1 VRSGFVAGNISL
13 LASMLCSA
21 GAQLLLKRV
30 IDEARRS
37 AAGGA
42 ALLELLTR
50 ERVLRGGG
58 ALLLVGLGFLF
69 WVLCLTRLDLTYAY
83 PIACASVL
91 FVTLF
96 GAIFLQETVTARTW
110 AGTMLVLVGVVLL
123 GPSR

>member
-1 VRSGFVAGNISL
+1 MKFGFAAGNVFL
-13 LASMLCSA
+13 LASMLCSS

-30 IDEARRS
+30 IDEARLS

-42 ALLELLTR
+42 ALLSLLTW

-58 ALLLVGLGFLF
+58 ALLLVGLGFIC
-69 WVLCLTRLDLTYAY
+69 WILCLTRLDLTYAY

-96 GAIFLQETVTARTW
+96 GAVFLHEAVSARTW
-110 AGTMLVLVGVVLL
+110 AGTVLVVLGVVLL